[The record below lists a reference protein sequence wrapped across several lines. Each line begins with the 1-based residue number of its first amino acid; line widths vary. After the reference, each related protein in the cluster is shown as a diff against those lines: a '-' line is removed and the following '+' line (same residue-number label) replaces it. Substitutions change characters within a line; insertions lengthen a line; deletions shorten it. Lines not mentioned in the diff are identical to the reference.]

1 MYFSMALRKRQ
12 LKVRVA
18 VRFGR
23 GHLHH
28 PVCDAGAVPRRYL
41 LHLDLDEFIAAVE
54 RLRHPELEGKP
65 IVVGGDGDPTKRGVV
80 STASYEARVFGIR
93 SAMPLRT
100 AYKRNPDAIFLAVD
114 ADVYLETSRRV
125 MDTLRTFDAEVEVAG
140 WDEAFLAVTTD
151 DPEAFARGIQER
163 VLERTRLWCTIGIGD
178 NRLQAKLASGFGKP
192 RGVFVLTSDRWDES
206 MFGLPTTELWGI
218 GSKTAAKLAELGI
231 RTVGQLATAD
241 ASALAE
247 RFGPSTGPWLASLGR
262 GEGSASVHPEGWT
275 AKGRSREHTFQ
286 RDLTDPNEVAA
297 EVARTAREVA
307 SDLRRDERLAARVVV
322 KVRFAPF
329 FTSTH
334 GVTLAEPTAD
344 AEAVAE
350 AAARALER
358 FDLDRPVRLVGVRAE
373 MTPPVV
379 QDGA

>member
-1 MYFSMALRKRQ
+1 MAR
-12 LKVRVA
+12 
-18 VRFGR
+18 RF
-23 GHLHH
+23 
-28 PVCDAGAVPRRYL
+28 V

-54 RLRHPELEGKP
+54 RLRRPELQGKP
-65 IVVGGDGDPTKRGVV
+65 IVVGGDGDPSKRGVV
-80 STASYEARVFGIR
+80 STASYEARAFGIR

-100 AYKRNPDAIFLAVD
+100 AYKRNPEAIFLPVD
-114 ADVYLETSRRV
+114 ERAYHAASREV
-125 MDTLRTFDAEVEVAG
+125 METLRTFDAEVEVAG
-140 WDEAFLAVTTD
+140 WDEAFLAVTTE
-151 DPEAFARGIQER
+151 DPETFAKRIQQR

-192 RGVFVLTSDRWDES
+192 RGVFVLTSDRWDEA
-206 MFGLPTTELWGI
+206 MLGLPTTELWGI
-218 GSKTAAKLAELGI
+218 GAKTAAKLEDLGI
-231 RTVGQLATAD
+231 RTVGQLADAD
-241 ASALAE
+241 EAALAE

-262 GEGSASVHPEGWT
+262 GEGPASVHPEGWT

-286 RDLTDPNEVAA
+286 RDLTDPEEVGA

-307 SDLRRDERLAARVVV
+307 SDLQRDERLAARVVV

-344 AEAVAE
+344 RDLVAE

-379 QDGA
+379 QDGE